1 MDILVLF
8 IMVRGIKMDRNIA
21 VSIIYELINSD
32 ILKED
37 LEESLIEI
45 ANSIESDD
53 WDGEIE
59 LPLKGRGV

>member
-1 MDILVLF
+1 
-8 IMVRGIKMDRNIA
+8 MDRNIA
-21 VSIIYELINSD
+21 VSIIYELINSG
-32 ILKED
+32 ILKEN
-37 LEESLIEI
+37 LEESLVEI